1 MKKAH
6 VLILSSIFFSL
17 IFGSVNANAYK
28 PEKLPTSQSS
38 NHWKVKI
45 DKPDVKDLKENE
57 GKFNLYSI
65 DVRNLGSQVYDATVE
80 VYRDEPNT
88 STKQE
93 LITFKIPE
101 AQNFFHHQN
110 QPISVD
116 SKVVEIVVTW
126 KEEPYTVM
134 KDGRKSPA
142 RKFKQTFLF
151 SQK

>member
-6 VLILSSIFFSL
+6 ILILGSLFCSL

-38 NHWKVKI
+38 NHWKVEI
-45 DKPDVKDLKENE
+45 DKPDVKDMKEKE
-57 GKFNLYSI
+57 GEFNIYSI
-65 DVRNLGSQVYDATVE
+65 DVRNLGAQVYDATVE

-88 STKQE
+88 NTKYE

-101 AQNFFHHQN
+101 TQNFFRHQN

-116 SKVVEIVVTW
+116 SKTLEVVVTW
-126 KEEPYTVM
+126 KEEPYRVM
-134 KDGRKSPA
+134 KNGQKHPA
-142 RKFKQTFLF
+142 RKYKQTFLF
-151 SQK
+151 EQK